1 MIVYESD
8 LKKNAISSM
17 ENCVAFISQGNMR
30 CAHGYR
36 GKASVYEEMLEDEG
50 INLIESNAYYAEMI
64 EQYREA
70 VKKEIRG
77 GASRK
82 RSRPFGSL

>member
-8 LKKNAISSM
+8 LKSEAISAM
-17 ENCVAFISQGNMR
+17 VNCIAFISLGNMR

-50 INLIESNAYYAEMI
+50 INLIESNSYYADLI
-64 EQYREA
+64 EQYRAA
-70 VKKEIRG
+70 VKKEKEIRG
-77 GASRK
+77 
-82 RSRPFGSL
+82 

>member
-17 ENCVAFISQGNMR
+17 ENCVAYISQGDMR
-30 CAHGYR
+30 RAHGYR

-50 INLIESNAYYAEMI
+50 INLIESNSYYAEMI
-64 EQYREA
+64 EQYRNA
-70 VKKEIRG
+70 VRKEIRG
-77 GASRK
+77 
-82 RSRPFGSL
+82 

>member
-17 ENCVAFISQGNMR
+17 ENCVAYISQGDMR

-36 GKASVYEEMLEDEG
+36 GKASVYEEMLLDEG
-50 INLIESNAYYAEMI
+50 IDLIESNADYAELI
-64 EQYREA
+64 EMYRKA
-70 VKKEIRG
+70 VKKEAQG
-77 GASRK
+77 
-82 RSRPFGSL
+82 